1 MPYRL
6 HFVTAA
12 GTPTVLETPFA
23 TIKQAMT
30 IACAALRN
38 GATDAWV
45 LDADDKKVAD
55 FEAIQKY
62 CASAPA
68 DLFPDTLG

>member
-6 HFVTAA
+6 HLVTAA
-12 GTPTVLETPFA
+12 GTPTVLETPLA
-23 TIKQAMT
+23 TIEQAMN

-45 LDADDKKVAD
+45 ADDDDMKVGRPRTCV
-55 FEAIQKY
+55 E
-62 CASAPA
+62 
-68 DLFPDTLG
+68 LT

>member
-6 HFVTAA
+6 HLVTAA

-23 TIKQAMT
+23 TIDQAMT

-38 GATDAWV
+38 GAKDARV
-45 LDADDKKVAD
+45 VDDDDNKVAD
-55 FEAIQKY
+55 FEAIQKH
-62 CASAPA
+62 CANAPA
-68 DLFPDTLG
+68 DLLPDTLW